1 MDKILI
7 VEDDLK
13 LQKFLQTR
21 LQKHNE
27 EFEVILAYNGEEAIK
42 ILEQKYISLLVTD
55 IQMPKVDGLTLLAYI
70 NKKHPHI
77 PCIVM
82 TAHLTKE
89 SDTRLSD
96 DNIFRFLKKPFQ
108 YEDLMK
114 AIFQALEQDIPDGT
128 IKGISVASF
137 LQMIEMEEKTC
148 LFEVHSPGQG
158 KGLFYFQKGILY
170 NALYGDL
177 KGEEAAYELI
187 AMDKAEI
194 RFRNLPKKK
203 FVRQIKQELMG
214 LIMEATRRK
223 EESDE

>member
-1 MDKILI
+1 MDKVLI

-21 LQKHNE
+21 LQKHKE
-27 EFEVILAYNGEEAIK
+27 EFEIILAYNGEEAIK
-42 ILEQKYISLLVTD
+42 VLEQKYISLLVTD

-82 TAHLTKE
+82 TAYATPE
-89 SDTRLSD
+89 SDKRLSD
-96 DNIFRFLKKPFQ
+96 DNIFCFLKKPFQ
-108 YEDLMK
+108 FEELMQ
-114 AIFQALEQDIPDGT
+114 AIFQALEQDIQDGT
-128 IKGISVASF
+128 IKGIAVSSF

-148 LFEVHSPGQG
+148 LLEVHSPGKG
-158 KGLFYFQKGILY
+158 KGLFYFQKGILH

-177 KGEEAAYELI
+177 KEEEAAYELI
-187 AMDKAEI
+187 AIDKAEI

-203 FVRQIKQELMG
+203 FARRIKQELMG

-223 EESDE
+223 KESDG